1 MKQWFLKKQNKT
13 PDGDRIKSRQVV
25 QSGTE
30 GLPLHSNWEKGNI
43 GTHKYVSACIN
54 AGQLGISYL
63 KTSTFPSE
71 IGCKISS

>member
-13 PDGDRIKSRQVV
+13 PDRSRIKSRQTV

-30 GLPLHSNWEKGNI
+30 GLPLHSNWEKGNT
-43 GTHKYVSACIN
+43 GTHKNVSACIN

-63 KTSTFPSE
+63 KTSIFPSE